1 MGPFAPTVPLTSF
14 HCVPIVTVPVVHS
27 LNNSEVN
34 RVNVNK
40 GRERRESAHRTF
52 PSFVHFSLS
61 LHPSLTFS
69 PLFANEGNE
78 GRTVGESKS
87 EGSEMNKREWTY
99 QWTQPHSPSLHLV
112 RWVHVVPFIH
122 FVHSL
127 NIRRKKRN
135 KVKRFLALTF
145 SQFKLVHSLVVRSPN
160 LKWAKRR
167 VKWTMENGGVVSC
180 RSSRSLSPT
189 SCSHCNT
196 SLSIVNIKRE
206 HQQQGAVTEWKW
218 VVGGGRTA
226 EQRKGKETNQENR
239 VNARLGSFS
248 PIIHS
253 SVRSWWFVSLLLI
266 LWERESWTNKGEK
279 QDERTT
285 GGKGQWMEPNERNG
299 PKSMI
304 HLARVSV
311 SPLLLPFTPPRSS
324 SFHSVHLILGVKW
337 KNQRE
342 WARHERMKRWER
354 TERTVQSFHLVHS
367 CSLLHLR
374 STTVPS
380 YPSPNNWVRGTNE
393 IMWLG
398 EGNEGRSEENTGP
411 WNPSSF

>member
-1 MGPFAPTVPLTSF
+1 MKET
-14 HCVPIVTVPVVHS
+14 
-27 LNNSEVN
+27 
-34 RVNVNK
+34 K
-40 GRERRESAHRTF
+40 
-52 PSFVHFSLS
+52 
-61 LHPSLTFS
+61 
-69 PLFANEGNE
+69 

-285 GGKGQWMEPNERNG
+285 GRKRTVNGTKWEER
-299 PKSMI
+299 
-304 HLARVSV
+304 AQVYD
-311 SPLLLPFTPPRSS
+311 SPCSCVCLTAPSSLHSS
-324 SFHSVHLILGVKW
+324 SFQFLPLSSLISFTHFVHLIRTRKW
-337 KNQRE
+337 INNGTKMGDQKYR
-342 WARHERMKRWER
+342 
-354 TERTVQSFHLVHS
+354 LVRLRK
-367 CSLLHLR
+367 SLL
-374 STTVPS
+374 STAF
-380 YPSPNNWVRGTNE
+380 
-393 IMWLG
+393 
-398 EGNEGRSEENTGP
+398 GRLER
-411 WNPSSF
+411 